1 MFVGEGAAKATKEAT
16 TVTPEAKAYVIDWL
30 KDSYGVTIK

>member
-1 MFVGEGAAKATKEAT
+1 MFVGEGAVKATNEAT

-30 KDSYGVTIK
+30 KTSYGVTIE